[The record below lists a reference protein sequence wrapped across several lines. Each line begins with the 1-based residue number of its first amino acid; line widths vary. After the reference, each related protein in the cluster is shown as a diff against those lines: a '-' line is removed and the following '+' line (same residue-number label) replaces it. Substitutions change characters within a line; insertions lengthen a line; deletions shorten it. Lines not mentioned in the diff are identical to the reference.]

1 MLIISNVFFTSIILF
16 NSGPFFFNIS
26 SSLFNVCFNL
36 FFSLVLVLWL
46 VMMAHEYT
54 AWRCCT
60 PSLGT
65 DSKRQALE
73 VAEKLLTELF

>member
-1 MLIISNVFFTSIILF
+1 MIFQIMDNSNKFLVYVVLFILLPKILIYF
-16 NSGPFFFNIS
+16 
-26 SSLFNVCFNL
+26 